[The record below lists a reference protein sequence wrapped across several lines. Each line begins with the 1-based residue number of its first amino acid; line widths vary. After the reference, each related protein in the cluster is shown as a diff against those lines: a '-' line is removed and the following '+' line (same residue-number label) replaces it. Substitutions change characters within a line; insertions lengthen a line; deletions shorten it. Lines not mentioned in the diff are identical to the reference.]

1 MYIIVVGEEYD
12 RAWRHGSNMIVSVA
26 EEMNPTRR
34 NTMEDVHVVHAP
46 GSWDAPDCTATF
58 LSVMDGHGGRLMADY
73 LEDHLSRNVADEWR
87 YSADE
92 MERWRRKGAMN
103 EKKPRHDETMTS
115 TEPSKSEID
124 IQGDIVRTAFERAF
138 LLTDIRSRLDG
149 ISTSGAT
156 VACCVIIPN
165 YSSHSAIKK
174 NGRPT
179 SISIHAANAGDGRA
193 VLSSTTATRRPRRL
207 SSPRSSTAN
216 VSTVDDDSD
225 DRTMTT
231 IMTSQKQRSKIRVV
245 STSAVRITHDHKST
259 DPYEVARIEKSGGIV
274 MRGRVLGVLAV
285 ARSLGDHGLKEY
297 VIGRP
302 FVSSTVVHISDNDD
316 CSIDYDDDDD
326 NIPIGQEGPYTDGEF
341 VIIACDGLWDVL
353 KDQEAVDLVQ
363 RYIHG
368 GDDNDYDSENGDE
381 KLTFNNSRKESVSS
395 FLVEEA
401 LQRGSAD
408 NITVILCWL

>member
-1 MYIIVVGEEYD
+1 
-12 RAWRHGSNMIVSVA
+12 MIVSVA

-34 NTMEDVHVVHAP
+34 NTMEDVHVVHYP

-73 LEDHLSRNVADEWR
+73 LEDNLSKNVADEWR

-103 EKKPRHDETMTS
+103 DDGVRHDLSKKKRRHDETTTS
-115 TEPSKSEID
+115 TEPSKSEIE

-138 LLTDIRSRLDG
+138 LLTDIRSRVDG
-149 ISTSGAT
+149 ILTSGAT

-165 YSSHSAIKK
+165 YSSHSAKKK

-179 SISIHAANAGDGRA
+179 SISVHAANAGDARA
-193 VLSSTTATRRPRRL
+193 VLSSTTAMHRPRRL
-207 SSPRSSTAN
+207 SSPRSSTAT
-216 VSTVDDDSD
+216 VSTDLDSN

-231 IMTSQKQRSKIRVV
+231 ITTLQKQQSTV
-245 STSAVRITHDHKST
+245 SSVRTNGAVRITHDHKST
-259 DPYEVARIEKSGGIV
+259 DPDEVARIEKSGGIV

-302 FVSSTVVHISDNDD
+302 YVSSTVVHINDGDD
-316 CSIDYDDDDD
+316 CPDGDNDDDDD
-326 NIPIGQEGPYTDGEF
+326 DYQIGQEGPYTDGEF
-341 VIIACDGLWDVL
+341 IIVACDGLWDVM
-353 KDQEAVDLVQ
+353 KDQEAVDLV
-363 RYIHG
+363 RGYVRG
-368 GDDNDYDSENGDE
+368 SDDNDNNSNNGGE
-381 KLTFNNSRKESVSS
+381 KLCFNNSRMKGVSS

-401 LQRGSAD
+401 LRRGSAD

>member
-1 MYIIVVGEEYD
+1 
-12 RAWRHGSNMIVSVA
+12 MIVSVA

-34 NTMEDVHVVHAP
+34 NTMEDVHVVHAH

-73 LEDHLSRNVADEWR
+73 LEDHLSKNVADEWR

-103 EKKPRHDETMTS
+103 DDGVGHDLSKKKRRHDETTTS
-115 TEPSKSEID
+115 TEPSKSEIE

-165 YSSHSAIKK
+165 YSSHSAKKK
-174 NGRPT
+174 NPT
-179 SISIHAANAGDGRA
+179 SISIHAANAGDARA
-193 VLSSTTATRRPRRL
+193 VLSSTTAMCCPRRL
-207 SSPRSSTAN
+207 SSPRSSSAN
-216 VSTVDDDSD
+216 VSTDLYDN
-225 DRTMTT
+225 DRTITT
-231 IMTSQKQRSKIRVV
+231 ITTPQKQRSTI
-245 STSAVRITHDHKST
+245 TSVRTNGALRITHDHKST
-259 DPYEVARIEKSGGIV
+259 DPDEVARIEKSGGVVI
-274 MRGRVLGVLAV
+274 RGRVLGVLAV

-302 FVSSTVVHISDNDD
+302 YVSSTVVHISDNDD
-316 CSIDYDDDDD
+316 RSNDYDDDDD
-326 NIPIGQEGPYTDGEF
+326 GIPIGQEGPYTDGEF
-341 VIIACDGLWDVL
+341 VIVACDGLWDVM
-353 KDQEAVDLVQ
+353 KDQEAVDLV
-363 RYIHG
+363 RGYVRG
-368 GDDNDYDSENGDE
+368 GDDNDNDSENGE
-381 KLTFNNSRKESVSS
+381 ERLAFNNSRWESVSS

-401 LQRGSAD
+401 LRRGSAD